1 MTHEKLHRQISITME
16 FQDWCLLLG
25 MLNSVIESSVPVS
38 DKTITLQTTNL
49 ARIRETIDKATD

>member
-38 DKTITLQTTNL
+38 DKTITIQTTNL

>member
-1 MTHEKLHRQISITME
+1 MSHEKLHRQISITME
-16 FQDWCLLLG
+16 FQDWCLLLS
-25 MLNSVIESSVPVS
+25 MLNGVIEASVPVA

>member
-1 MTHEKLHRQISITME
+1 MNHEKLHRQITITME
-16 FQDWCLLLG
+16 FQDWCLLLS
-25 MLNSVIESSVPVS
+25 MLNSIIESSIPVS